1 MKHVFVLLLLS
12 LSVGRC
18 FGQSQTAMNMQ
29 ADADYR
35 KADKELNLTYQK
47 ILKEYQ
53 PKTAFIQN
61 LKAAQKL
68 WIQFRDAEVKAK
80 YPDADQEYGSV
91 FPTCWSQEMAALT
104 RERTRHLKVWLV
116 GIPEGDVCAGS
127 VKTAAGK

>member
-1 MKHVFVLLLLS
+1 MKRISALLLGCL
-12 LSVGRC
+12 LAGRC

-29 ADADYR
+29 ADADYQ
-35 KADKELNLTYQK
+35 KADKELNVTYQK

-61 LKAAQKL
+61 LKTAQNR
-68 WIQFRDAEVKAK
+68 WIQFRDAELKAR
-80 YPDADQEYGSV
+80 YPDAAQEYGSV

-104 RERTRHLKVWLV
+104 RERTRHLKIWLT

-127 VKTAAGK
+127 VKTAAPR